1 MTNLRQSPMNYKNI
15 LVAIDLSEQSREI
28 LDSAQAVA
36 QKSGARLHLTTVI
49 KPMTQVYGGL
59 DMAPISSGSIS
70 FEEEAEIQARG
81 QLENLASDYGIQ
93 PSDVHVLIGSP
104 AREVDEL
111 ASKLE
116 AELIVM
122 GSHGRH
128 GMNRLLGSTAN
139 AVLHHAQCNVLAVR
153 LAFE

>member
-1 MTNLRQSPMNYKNI
+1 MSYKNI

-28 LDSAQAVA
+28 LESAHAIA
-36 QKSGARLHLTTVI
+36 QKSGATLHLATVI

-59 DMAPISSGSIS
+59 DMAPISSGAIS
-70 FEEEAEIQARG
+70 FEEEAEIQARN

-93 PSDVHVLIGSP
+93 PSDIHILLGSP
-104 AREVDEL
+104 AREVDNL
-111 ASKLE
+111 ASKLKT
-116 AELIVM
+116 ELIVM

-128 GMNRLLGSTAN
+128 GINRLLGSTAN

-153 LAFE
+153 LEFE

>member
-1 MTNLRQSPMNYKNI
+1 MKYKTI
-15 LVAIDLSEQSREI
+15 LVAVDLSEQSREI
-28 LDSAQAVA
+28 LDSAHAIG
-36 QKSGARLHLTTVI
+36 QKSGAGLHLATVI

-70 FEEEAEIQARG
+70 FEEEAEIQARI
-81 QLENLASDYGIQ
+81 QLENLASDYGI
-93 PSDVHVLIGSP
+93 PTSDVHVLLGSP

-111 ASKLE
+111 ASKLK

>member
-28 LDSAQAVA
+28 LDSAHAVA

-70 FEEEAEIQARG
+70 FEEEAINFGSKREFANRWIFGDQDDGFKKGYLDEENIDILRS
-81 QLENLASDYGIQ
+81 QLYEAS
-93 PSDVHVLIGSP
+93 
-104 AREVDEL
+104 R
-111 ASKLE
+111 
-116 AELIVM
+116 
-122 GSHGRH
+122 
-128 GMNRLLGSTAN
+128 
-139 AVLHHAQCNVLAVR
+139 R
-153 LAFE
+153 LAINASQALRAEGV